1 ATFARKWSVFIDLLA
16 WEMIGIF
23 FWISTRITE
32 TRLHP
37 QKQWRKWSEAARAA
51 FNDLYAMMYEN
62 QKMITHPRMKKIKA
76 AHWKTVAWNPAWLAA
91 DRIDG
96 KFGEER

>member
-1 ATFARKWSVFIDLLA
+1 MKKTINKNRV
-16 WEMIGIF
+16 
-23 FWISTRITE
+23 
-32 TRLHP
+32 P

-51 FNDLYAMMYEN
+51 FNDLYAMIYEN
-62 QKMITHPRMKKIKA
+62 QKLITHPRMEKIKA
-76 AHWKTVAWNPAWLAA
+76 AHWKTVAWNAAWLAA